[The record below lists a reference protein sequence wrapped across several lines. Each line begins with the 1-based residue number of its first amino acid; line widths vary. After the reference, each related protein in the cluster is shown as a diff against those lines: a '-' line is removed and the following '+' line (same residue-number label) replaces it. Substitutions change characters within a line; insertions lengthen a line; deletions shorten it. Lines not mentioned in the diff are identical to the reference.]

1 MIEIAKQHDGPL
13 LWTSHLDH
21 CYLDRISKKNLWKE
35 TNIVAN
41 FIAWHSNFFERVLV
55 LKLERR
61 EEAGAGG
68 GGENFN
74 FNFYHKYHH
83 SN

>member
-1 MIEIAKQHDGPL
+1 MVLYFGQVVLINVI
-13 LWTSHLDH
+13 WTK
-21 CYLDRISKKNLWKE
+21 YPKKNLWKE
-35 TNIVAN
+35 TNIIPN